1 MNIIP
6 PEHFGKP
13 EPSRSVMALVS
24 GHHNPGADDHA
35 DAEHCPILSRHWPN
49 FPEPVTEEDGRMNA
63 RADKPWSTTL
73 GGG

>member
-24 GHHNPGADDHA
+24 RRHTPGADDHA
-35 DAEHCPILSRHWPN
+35 DAGHYPILSLHWPN
-49 FPEPVTEEDGRMNA
+49 FPASVTEAERTDA
-63 RADKPWSTTL
+63 
-73 GGG
+73 

>member
-24 GHHNPGADDHA
+24 GRRNPGANDHA
-35 DAEHCPILSRHWPN
+35 DAENCPILSLHWPN
-49 FPEPVTEEDGRMNA
+49 FPEPVTEVERTA
-63 RADKPWSTTL
+63 A
-73 GGG
+73 